1 MHLILFLCLFVFFFS
16 SRRRHTRCALVTGVQ
31 TCALPIY
38 SFSDGKVSLP
48 AGAAERGGTQPV
60 VRVTAEGKACLE
72 ASVGQHVML
81 RVEAEAPPGAGTI
94 THLDWDF
101 DGSGRFVVSQSVEQ
115 GQTSVALTTTH
126 ASDRPGTHFAVASVR
141 SEEHTSELTSLMR
154 TSYAVF
160 CLK

>member
-1 MHLILFLCLFVFFFS
+1 MPSIEQGLADLATWVEKGIPPAETS
-16 SRRRHTRCALVTGVQ
+16 
-31 TCALPIY
+31 Y

-94 THLDWDF
+94 TQI
-101 DGSGRFVVSQSVEQ
+101 GRAPCRER
-115 GQTSVALTTTH
+115 GCTT
-126 ASDRPGTHFAVASVR
+126 G
-141 SEEHTSELTSLMR
+141 
-154 TSYAVF
+154 
-160 CLK
+160 

>member
-1 MHLILFLCLFVFFFS
+1 MPSIEQGLADLATWVEKGIPPAETS
-16 SRRRHTRCALVTGVQ
+16 
-31 TCALPIY
+31 Y
-38 SFSDGKVSLP
+38 SCSDGKVSLP

-72 ASVGQHVML
+72 ASAGQHVML

-101 DGSGRFVVSQSVEQ
+101 AGSGRFVVSQSVEQ

-126 ASDRPGTHFAVASVR
+126 AYDRPGTHFAVARVR
-141 SEEHTSELTSLMR
+141 LNRVGDPAAARPGANPAAARPDRKSTRLH
-154 TSYAVF
+154 
-160 CLK
+160 